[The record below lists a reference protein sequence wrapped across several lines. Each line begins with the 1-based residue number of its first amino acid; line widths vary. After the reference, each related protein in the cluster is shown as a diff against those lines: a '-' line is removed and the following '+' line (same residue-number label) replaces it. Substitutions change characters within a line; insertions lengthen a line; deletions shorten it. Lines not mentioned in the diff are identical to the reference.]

1 MKQGY
6 FIIIGV
12 LTLSFL
18 LMPLLAVGDKPSK
31 NLPTSAEVT
40 SSADN
45 DKEEMVKL
53 YISEEEKTIEI
64 TVTEYIT
71 GVVAAEMPAE
81 YDPEALKAQALAS
94 YTYLCRKKSENSDK
108 DYEITNDTAT
118 DQGYISLEKRKEKWG
133 DKAAEYEEKILQAVQ
148 SVGGKKIVYENSPI
162 LAVYHAIS
170 PGKTESALNV
180 WGVDEAYL
188 QPVASVG
195 DLLSTEYLSEA
206 VFSVSDFSN
215 IIKSLGAAPTED
227 PATFLG
233 EAQKSESGTVLKI
246 SICQTEFTGAIIRD
260 AFSLRSTAF
269 DLSYNA
275 EKGFVFSVKG
285 YGHGVGMSQFGAN
298 YMAKQGSTFE
308 EIIYTFYKGVK
319 IV

>member
-18 LMPLLAVGDKPSK
+18 LMPLLAAGDKPSK
-31 NLPTSAEVT
+31 SLPTSAEVT

-53 YISEEEKTIEI
+53 YISQEEKTIEI

-81 YDPEALKAQALAS
+81 YHAEALKAQALAS
-94 YTYLCRKKSENSDK
+94 YTYLCRKRNENAQK
-108 DYEITNDTAT
+108 DYEITDDSAN

-133 DKAAEYEEKILQAVQ
+133 NKAAEYEEKITQAVQ
-148 SVGGKKIVYENSPI
+148 SVRGKKITYNDAPI

-180 WGVDEAYL
+180 WGIDEPYL
-188 QPVASVG
+188 QPTSCVG
-195 DLLSTEYLSEA
+195 DLLSTDYLSEVA
-206 VFSVSDFSN
+206 FSVQDFTN
-215 IIKSLGAAPTED
+215 AIKTLGGAPGED
-227 PATFLG
+227 PAVFLG
-233 EAQKSESGTVLKI
+233 KSEKSESGVVLKI
-246 SICQTEFTGAIIRD
+246 NICGTDFTGSAIRD
-260 AFSLRSTAF
+260 TFALRSAAF
-269 DLSYNA
+269 DLSYSA

-298 YMAKQGSTFE
+298 YLAKQGSTFE